1 MLLSHIMLGHS
12 MQMVVN
18 QGGELLEGGLV
29 ALAPG
34 VEQLG
39 GVGGPAFGRCPIE
52 VPIGGLDERAGRC
65 AVRAIEAEQRGKSL
79 RR

>member
-1 MLLSHIMLGHS
+1 MLGHS

-39 GVGGPAFGRCPIE
+39 DLVVWGIH
-52 VPIGGLDERAGRC
+52 
-65 AVRAIEAEQRGKSL
+65 
-79 RR
+79 RRPSAT